1 MGECEYKPLSFWS
14 FNGDMNDCDIENQI
28 ISFKEQGL
36 GGFFM
41 HARAGLEIEY
51 FGPKWFAACEKAIET
66 AIQQEMEVW
75 LYDEDGWP
83 SGFGGGRVCGLG
95 IEYQAKKLCC
105 AKGALPDNATVLAA
119 FSIGEGGMPVRIP
132 TDSATDSDMLV
143 GFVVLPNYTDLLDF
157 NVTSRFIEIIYDKY
171 KQCFGEYFGKVIKGI
186 FTDEPQLVEGAPYS
200 FVMEKE
206 YKLRYNRDF
215 IDDLGLLFIDSELG
229 NACRYRYWKM
239 VSELF
244 VSSYTEQISKWCDQN
259 GLVLTGHFAGEDGLC
274 DQVAKSGDLL
284 SHYSYMQ
291 CPGVDHLGNRLITAV
306 ALKPLGD
313 VAELCGR
320 KMVLSE
326 SFGCSGW
333 DVSFADL
340 DRIAA
345 WQRMFGVNRT
355 TVHLSAFSL
364 EGRRKRDYP
373 ATFSHHELWW
383 EKFGLLAKK
392 IEEDSAYAMAGEN
405 IDDILLLQPLAGMW
419 SALAPGS
426 FSEQARDISSQF
438 RVAVENLLDA
448 QIRFS
453 VVNDALLNRFNNE
466 NGILS
471 FGKHRYKTVM
481 VSQTPVLS
489 YETFKLLE
497 KFSDEGGRVIF
508 LNSRPFCING
518 DISRKIEGEFGEIL
532 VSRRAMLAKY
542 AVSNGLY
549 NRIVVTDP
557 ISQQCAQDL
566 VIRVRCVDGEYIVYV
581 MQPQLNAERKLILE
595 IEGNRDIFLLNG
607 NAEQLT
613 ATQYYAGKSH
623 AEFEISYG
631 EQLIFKTAAH
641 KLPAADICL
650 PFCERRLKL
659 VLCGLENDNYLN
671 IDRAVFTLNGEK
683 RVSENLILENEKIFD
698 TVFKNGADTE
708 IEAEYIF
715 YADFKHGIPKKLLL
729 IAETKKIESVCIN
742 GAEITSA
749 VCGYKIDKA
758 FCVYDIADFTVNGR
772 NQILLK
778 AVIKNDSFDGETA
791 DGKFES
797 ERNRFIYPIE
807 FESVYITGSF
817 DVSVCGEVENC
828 RSFYSVQACGEKSF
842 VLTDFT
848 AKHSG
853 ELTAQNL
860 WFYAGNAVFDTKID
874 YNGERKA
881 VLCSRDGLF
890 PFAEVFVNGKFAG
903 GFVAYSKKIDITKY
917 LSVGSNDVKLI
928 VYGHYR
934 NLLGPHHHKKGKVQF
949 VGPNTFA
956 GCNGFEDFVNPEI
969 TEAVTWTDSYSF
981 VPFGPGELYVQ
992 YYEGRKTD

>member
-1 MGECEYKPLSFWS
+1 MSECGYKPLSFWS
-14 FNGDMNDCDIENQI
+14 FNGDMNDYDIEKQI
-28 ISFKEQGL
+28 VSFKKQGL

-51 FGPKWFAACEKAIET
+51 FGQKWFAACEKAIKT
-66 AIQQEMEVW
+66 AIQQDMEVW

-95 IEYQAKKLCC
+95 VEYQAKKLCC
-105 AKGALPDNATVLAA
+105 AKGALPDNATLLAA
-119 FSIGEGGMPVRIP
+119 FSIDKDGVPVRIP
-132 TDSATDSDMLV
+132 ADLATDRDMLV
-143 GFVVLPNYTDLLDF
+143 GYVVLPNYTDLLDF
-157 NVTSRFIEIIYDKY
+157 NVTARFIEIIYDKY
-171 KQCFGEYFGKVIKGI
+171 KQSFGEYFGGVIKGV
-186 FTDEPQLVEGAPYS
+186 FTDEPQLVECAPYS

-215 IDDLGLLFIDSELG
+215 VDDLGLLFTDGELG
-229 NACRYRYWKM
+229 YACRYRYWKM

-259 GLVLTGHFAGEDGLC
+259 KLLFTGHFAGEDGLC

-291 CPGVDHLGNRLITAV
+291 CPGVDHLGNRLISAV

-340 DRIAA
+340 ARIAS

-383 EKFGLLAKK
+383 EKFGLLAKS

-405 IDDILLLQPLAGMW
+405 IDDALLLQPLAGMW
-419 SALAPGS
+419 SVLLPGS
-426 FSEQARDISSQF
+426 FSERAKDISSQF

-448 QIRFS
+448 QIRFT

-466 NGILS
+466 NGILLAGNHS
-471 FGKHRYKTVM
+471 YKTVM
-481 VSQTPVLS
+481 VAQTPALS
-489 YETFKLLE
+489 YETYKLLE
-497 KFSDEGGRVIF
+497 KFSNEGGRVIF

-518 DISRKIEGEFGEIL
+518 DISRKIERKFGEIL

-549 NRIVVTDP
+549 NRVVVTDP
-557 ISQQCAQDL
+557 ILQQCAQDL
-566 VIRVRCVDGEYIVYV
+566 VTRVRCVDEEYIVYV
-581 MQPQLNAERKLILE
+581 MQPQLNAERKLVLE

-607 NAEQLT
+607 KSEQLM
-613 ATQYYAGKSH
+613 ATQYYAGKTH

-631 EQLIFKTAAH
+631 EQIIFKTAAH
-641 KLPAADICL
+641 KLPKADLYTCI
-650 PFCERRLKL
+650 CERRLNIE
-659 VLCGLENDNYLN
+659 LCRLENENYLN

-683 RVSENLILENEKIFD
+683 RVSKNLILENEKIFD
-698 TVFKNGADTE
+698 TIFKNSADTE
-708 IEAEYIF
+708 IEAEYVF
-715 YADFKHGIPKKLLL
+715 YADFKHGIPKKLHL
-729 IAETKKIESVCIN
+729 IAETKKIESVWIN
-742 GAEITSA
+742 GVDISSA
-749 VCGYKIDKA
+749 VCGYEIDKA
-758 FCVYDIADFTVNGR
+758 FRIYDIADFTVNGK
-772 NQILLK
+772 NKILLK
-778 AVIKNDSFDGETA
+778 AVIKSDSFDGETA

-797 ERNRFIYPIE
+797 ERNRFIYPTE
-807 FESVYITGSF
+807 FESVYIKGDF
-817 DVSVCGEVENC
+817 DVTVCGEVEN
-828 RSFYSVQACGEKSF
+828 RRGFYRVESCGEKSF
-842 VLTDFT
+842 VLTDCT

-853 ELTAQNL
+853 ELASQNL
-860 WFYAGNAVFDTKID
+860 WFYAGNAVFDAKID
-874 YNGERKA
+874 YNGERK
-881 VLCSRDGLF
+881 VLLCSRDGLF
-890 PFAEVFVNGKFAG
+890 PFAEVFVNGKSAG
-903 GFVAYSKKIDITKY
+903 GFVNYPKKIDITQY
-917 LSVGSNDVKLI
+917 LSKGINDVKLI

-934 NLLGPHHHKKGKVQF
+934 NLFGPHHHTKGKVQF
-949 VGPNTFA
+949 VGPSTFA
-956 GCNGFEDFVNPEI
+956 GRKGFEDFVNPEV
-969 TEAVTWTDSYSF
+969 TEEVTWTDSYSF
-981 VPFGPGELYVQ
+981 VPFGPGELFVQ
-992 YYEGRKTD
+992 YYEGRNT